1 MGAAIKGSLSLPFSA
16 LHAFASKLTSYLRS
30 DFNSD
35 IISKSFGACHT
46 PGVNE
51 MGDLIHSGPTAGSQ
65 ALRALAR
72 FPEHVAFVADGKQ
85 ITYRAAFDLITRMQG
100 IFAKQGLG
108 RGDRL
113 AIITAN
119 RAESWCASIAAQ
131 CLAISTTWLHPLGSL
146 DDQVDQVINGECT
159 ALLVDSGNFLT
170 RGGEIA
176 TQTKDRLRAVFTLS
190 QTDYALDL
198 LALAVNMGEISARD
212 LARPDDVA
220 VLTYTGGTTGKS
232 KGALRNHAQ
241 LASYTTAILAD
252 FEIPMAPRYLLI
264 APMSHVGGTKILP
277 TLMLGGTVHLMKGF
291 DPKTVLEVIARERI
305 NFTLLVPTMIYL
317 LLDHPDLE
325 RTDFSSLELILY
337 GASPMSPTR
346 LLEALK
352 RVGPVFSQ
360 LYGQTECYPISLLR
374 KADHD
379 LARPELFA
387 SCGFPIS
394 SVAVSILDDND
405 RPVSTGEPGEICVRA
420 DHALGSY
427 WKRPEQTAELFRSG
441 WLHTGDIARMD
452 ERGYMFILD
461 RKKDMIVSGGF
472 NIYPRD
478 VEDALSTHLGVAIA
492 SVIGAP
498 DPKWGEAVVALVV
511 RRPGHNPSPEE
522 LIQLVKTK
530 KGAAHAP
537 KRIEFVDSLPMTPV
551 GKVDKKV
558 LRAKFWAG
566 QARQVG

>member
-1 MGAAIKGSLSLPFSA
+1 
-16 LHAFASKLTSYLRS
+16 
-30 DFNSD
+30 
-35 IISKSFGACHT
+35 
-46 PGVNE
+46 
-51 MGDLIHSGPTAGSQ
+51 MGDVIHNGPTTADQ
-65 ALRALAR
+65 ALRALGR
-72 FPEHVAFVADGKQ
+72 YPERVAFVADGKQ
-85 ITYRAAFDLITRMQG
+85 ITYRAALDLIARMQSV
-100 IFAKQGLG
+100 FAKHGLG

-119 RAESWCASIAAQ
+119 RPESWCASVAA
-131 CLAISTTWLHPLGSL
+131 LSSAISVTWLHPLGSL
-146 DDQVDQVINGECT
+146 EDQVDQIIDGECK

-176 TQTKDRLRAVFTLS
+176 AHTNDQLLTVFALGR
-190 QTDYALDL
+190 TDYAIDL
-198 LALAVNMGEISARD
+198 LALAGAEGAASARD
-212 LARPDDVA
+212 IARPEDVA
-220 VLTYTGGTTGKS
+220 VLNYTGGTTGKS

-241 LASYTTAILAD
+241 IASYTTAILSD
-252 FEIPMAPRYLLI
+252 FEIPIAPRYLLI

-277 TLMLGGTVHLMKGF
+277 TLMLGGTVYMMKGF
-291 DPKTVLEVIARERI
+291 DPKAVLDVIAREKI
-305 NFTLLVPTMIYL
+305 NFTLLVPTMIYI
-317 LLDHPDLE
+317 LLDHPDLD
-325 RTDFSSLELILY
+325 RTDFSSLELLLY

-346 LLEALK
+346 LEEGL
-352 RVGPVFSQ
+352 RRMGPVFSQ

-379 LARPELFA
+379 LTRPELFA

-394 SVAVSILDDND
+394 SVAVSILDEKDQQV
-405 RPVSTGEPGEICVRA
+405 PAGEPGEICVRA
-420 DHALGSY
+420 AHAVSAY

-478 VEDALSTHLGVAIA
+478 VEDALSTHVGVAIA

-511 RRPGHNPSPEE
+511 RRPGYNPSSEE

-530 KGAAHAP
+530 KGTAHAP
-537 KRIEFVDSLPMTPV
+537 KRIEFVDALPMTPV

-566 QARQVG
+566 QERQVG